1 MADKD
6 RGKSDGKDK
15 DKKEKDKK
23 EKDKEKKH
31 KVHTAPPARRLGACA
46 RQLCLRCASNVGVDL
61 MPRAG

>member
-46 RQLCLRCASNVGVDL
+46 RQLCLRCA
-61 MPRAG
+61 